1 MTMRTAPDLGYVP
14 GPTGLPVIGHTVP
27 FLRDAR
33 ALLERCRQQYGDVF
47 RLRSLSR
54 ETIVFLTP
62 DATRDIYLDTD
73 RCLSSEDGWSFTIGP
88 LFRRGLML
96 RDFDDHHRHRLVMA
110 QAFRRAALEG
120 YTDRIH
126 DVVDRH
132 VDRLGAGGPVDVYAT
147 MKAMTLDIAA
157 EVFVGAS
164 LGGQTREVN
173 EAFVA
178 MMAASVWP
186 VRVALPG
193 SRWARGMAG
202 RARLQRLF
210 AELVTERR
218 SRPESAD
225 LLSRLAHAQGEDG
238 RLLPADEVVDHMIFL
253 LLAAHDT
260 TTATLA
266 VMLSELA
273 RRPEWQDRLL
283 AEMDAVVPGGRV
295 APAEHPRL
303 VDLGRVFREATR
315 LSPPVPFSPRGVLAD
330 TAIGGWEVP
339 AGATVSA
346 ASLGLH
352 VHPDW
357 WTDPYAFDPDRFGP
371 DRAEDKAHSHLFVP
385 FGGGAH
391 LCIGNHLAE
400 LMAKIVVVR
409 LLGRHRLAADPA
421 DRVPFRPVPIPK
433 PARPLLV
440 NLHARADRVT
450 ATSRHRGG
458 PGS

>member
-1 MTMRTAPDLGYVP
+1 MSRKAEPDLRQFP
-14 GPTGLPVIGHTVP
+14 GTAGRPLIGHTVP

-33 ALLERCRQQYGDVF
+33 ALLERNRLEYGDVF
-47 RLRSLSR
+47 RLRSVQR
-54 ETIVFLTP
+54 ETVVFLTP
-62 DATRDIYLDTD
+62 DATRDIYLDRD

-88 LFRRGLML
+88 LFSRGLML
-96 RDFDDHHRHRLVMA
+96 RDFEDHHRHRLVLA
-110 QAFRRAALEG
+110 HAFRRAALDG

-132 VDRLGAGGPVDVYAT
+132 VERLDSSVGRPVDVYAT
-147 MKAMTLDIAA
+147 VKAMTLDIAA

-164 LGGQTREVN
+164 LGAQARLVN

-178 MMAASVWP
+178 MMAASLWP
-186 VRVALPG
+186 VRIGLPG
-193 SRWARGMAG
+193 SRWARGMAARG
-202 RARLQRLF
+202 RLQRLF
-210 AELVTERR
+210 HEMVAERR

-225 LLSRLAHAQGEDG
+225 LLSRLSHARTEDG
-238 RLLPADEVVDHMIFL
+238 RPLPADEVVDHMIFL

-273 RRPEWQDRLL
+273 RRPQWQDRVL
-283 AEMDAVVPGGRV
+283 AEMDSVVPDGRV
-295 APAEHPRL
+295 AAAEHVRL

-315 LSPPVPFSPRGVLAD
+315 LSPPVPFSPRGVFAD
-330 TAIGGWEVP
+330 TTIGGWEVP
-339 AGATVSA
+339 AGATVTT

-357 WTDPYAFDPDRFGP
+357 WSDPHAFDPDRFAP
-371 DRAEDKAHSHLFVP
+371 ERAEDRAHSHLFVP

-400 LMAKIVVVR
+400 LMAKIVAVR
-409 LLGRHRLAADPA
+409 LLRRHRLVGDPEA
-421 DRVPFRPVPIPK
+421 RVPFRPVPIPK
-433 PARPLLV
+433 PVRPLLLDV
-440 NLHARADRVT
+440 RPRGDRVV
-450 ATSRHRGG
+450 A
-458 PGS
+458 